1 MGTVIETASAIFHRN
16 HQGAGVPLGRDGH
29 RAVGI
34 FRRSQIVQAATFNFT
49 VYLIVAIIFLL
60 LTIPMS
66 RFVDWL
72 VARDRRR
79 HLAGAR

>member
-1 MGTVIETASAIFHRN
+1 MTLAPAAAAIGNSRVFGLANRT
-16 HQGAGVPLGRDGH
+16 
-29 RAVGI
+29 
-34 FRRSQIVQAATFNFT
+34 QIVQAAEFNFT
-49 VYLIVAIIFLL
+49 PYLIVAVIFLL

-79 HLAGAR
+79 HMAGAR